1 MKSTSCLSLSLS
13 LLLLT
18 ACTGW
23 PPQKKS
29 RTVRASSESTPSSHS
44 DEVAPNRSR
53 YVVVYRAHRDIDTL
67 RDWMGDPSDEVRE
80 AVKSWYR
87 DRHASDPDV
96 EKVLELSELLEAPR
110 RRAMKRLE
118 TANEDY
124 RPPWLGIPTGE
135 DGR

>member
-1 MKSTSCLSLSLS
+1 MKSTSYLTLSLS
-13 LLLLT
+13 LLLLA

-23 PPQKKS
+23 PPKKKS
-29 RTVRASSESTPSSHS
+29 RKVRSMSEPVTGDLA
-44 DEVAPNRSR
+44 DEVAPYHRR

-80 AVKSWYR
+80 AVKGWYR

-96 EKVLELSELLEAPR
+96 DKVLELAELLEAPR